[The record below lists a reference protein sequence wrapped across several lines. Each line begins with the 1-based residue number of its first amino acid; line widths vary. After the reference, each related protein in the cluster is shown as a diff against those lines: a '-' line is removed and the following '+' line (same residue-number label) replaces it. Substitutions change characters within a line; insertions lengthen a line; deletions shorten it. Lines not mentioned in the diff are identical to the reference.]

1 VRKKKT
7 SAAAAA
13 AAAAGP
19 ISIYFPY
26 NNLYY
31 YSTSP
36 LPLAFGPV
44 SMRLRGGVE
53 MKKSSPLYPTCLCT
67 TPLRV
72 LVTSAAVSFVPV
84 YRVSL
89 LQGYRV
95 NLMARLCSGVSIMRW
110 VLSLIASLSYAA
122 LCRVAKAPCARFQ
135 CRPAALSRTNLE
147 NSIAGL

>member
-1 VRKKKT
+1 MDTGLQGEKWRKWRSGSKKNHGGGG
-7 SAAAAA
+7 AAAAA
-13 AAAAGP
+13 RP

-67 TPLRV
+67 TPLRW
-72 LVTSAAVSFVPV
+72 LVTLELVSFVPV

-95 NLMARLCSGVSIMRW
+95 NLMARLCSGVSIMR
-110 VLSLIASLSYAA
+110 
-122 LCRVAKAPCARFQ
+122 
-135 CRPAALSRTNLE
+135 
-147 NSIAGL
+147 